1 MKQLSISTKLL
12 WITSALFLSIV
23 AILSL
28 SLWST
33 LSQQN
38 EQIAAQVQETLNGEI
53 RDKLEARAGEYG
65 QMVASFMN
73 ESYRV
78 PFSLAG
84 ILESSAEQSPL
95 KRDVVEQTVAAVLK
109 KNQQISS
116 IYSQFEANGYDNLDS
131 EFLHQQNTHSVFSS
145 GALEVYYIRNDD
157 GSVSHSQVDDS
168 AEKYITSVNEF
179 GIRDAEWY
187 LCGKETLKPCLMEP
201 YLYQV
206 TPGNSVLLTSLTV
219 PVLKHQQFI
228 GVVGIDVNLPI
239 FQVLIDKLSKSL
251 YDGQAK
257 VTLLSSRGLVVAAS
271 HYDKKARPLS
281 ESVSASLASTLMS
294 LHKNERYLLNDNEI
308 IVAYPIDIPLAN
320 TQWSLVIQVP
330 QTQAYAS
337 AIALNQQM
345 EEKASSL
352 GTNMI
357 VIGLA
362 VSLVAVMI
370 ISLVIRSIIAPL
382 KMIQGRVEHLASAE
396 GDLTQSIEVET
407 HAELIALGKGFN
419 SFIYKLKNLISE
431 LKTLASRSQDESQS
445 SAHIAQ
451 LTRDSVHR
459 QYGEIESVVT
469 AVNQMSAT
477 ALDVAKASEQTAV
490 ETEAMSRNIHES
502 EQRLSK
508 AMGYVATMSK
518 ESIQA
523 KDAVSKVAESSTNI
537 SRILEVISSIAAQT
551 NLLALNAAIEAAR
564 AGEQGRGFAVVADEV
579 RALAS
584 KTQSSTDDISVLIDA
599 LQKEVSSASTIIDK
613 GAEQAQMAASQTEHA
628 LQSLNA
634 MVSQVEEISTQITHI
649 ATAAE
654 EQSAVTEEVNRNITG
669 ISDSAAELARLAGQ
683 AQQSSVVLADLVKQQ
698 HQQLAKLKT

>member
-330 QTQAYAS
+330 QTLAYAS

>member
-1 MKQLSISTKLL
+1 
-12 WITSALFLSIV
+12 
-23 AILSL
+23 
-28 SLWST
+28 
-33 LSQQN
+33 
-38 EQIAAQVQETLNGEI
+38 
-53 RDKLEARAGEYG
+53 
-65 QMVASFMN
+65 
-73 ESYRV
+73 
-78 PFSLAG
+78 
-84 ILESSAEQSPL
+84 
-95 KRDVVEQTVAAVLK
+95 
-109 KNQQISS
+109 
-116 IYSQFEANGYDNLDS
+116 
-131 EFLHQQNTHSVFSS
+131 
-145 GALEVYYIRNDD
+145 
-157 GSVSHSQVDDS
+157 
-168 AEKYITSVNEF
+168 
-179 GIRDAEWY
+179 
-187 LCGKETLKPCLMEP
+187 
-201 YLYQV
+201 
-206 TPGNSVLLTSLTV
+206 
-219 PVLKHQQFI
+219 
-228 GVVGIDVNLPI
+228 
-239 FQVLIDKLSKSL
+239 
-251 YDGQAK
+251 
-257 VTLLSSRGLVVAAS
+257 
-271 HYDKKARPLS
+271 
-281 ESVSASLASTLMS
+281 MS